1 LKESDAVLKK
11 LSWLLIILGLVIAM
25 IPVTGQ
31 LYNSYRQRRLMAD
44 WESMPGDYENGTTD
58 PAEAYGELQDI
69 FTRPYEESASGGDL
83 EEIWSGPVQRNEQA
97 ADLPDSSQDTG
108 AAAGT
113 SEKKAAPK
121 PDVKVIG
128 RLKIKKIK
136 VDVPVVEGVSSANLR
151 VGVGRIPGTSN
162 IGEVGNTAIAGHRSY
177 TFGRFF
183 NRLNEVEPGDEIIIE
198 TKNGEYVYT
207 VYEKKIV
214 EPSDVSVLK
223 RNKTEKV
230 LTLITCE
237 PIYVASHRLI
247 IHARIQ

>member
-1 LKESDAVLKK
+1 LKK

-31 LYNSYRQRRLMAD
+31 LYNSYRQRQLMED
-44 WESMPGDYENGTTD
+44 WESMPGDYGNKTID

-69 FTRPYEESASGGDL
+69 FTEPHEESASGGTGEDTVP
-83 EEIWSGPVQRNEQA
+83 GPRQGNEQP
-97 ADLPDSSQDTG
+97 ADSHNSSQSTAP
-108 AAAGT
+108 AAEAQK
-113 SEKKAAPK
+113 KKAAPK

-128 RLKIKKIK
+128 RLKIAKIK

-183 NRLNEVEPGDEIIIE
+183 NRLNEVETGDEIIIE
-198 TKNGEYVYT
+198 TKDGEYVYT

-223 RNKTEKV
+223 RSKTEKV